1 MHFPVCLPHAIK
13 TGQGMEPTAR
23 IMPSTGV
30 QYLLL
35 VVGGPKTN
43 NDSVVSLCAFL
54 ARNTLRAHCLFL
66 GK

>member
-1 MHFPVCLPHAIK
+1 MHFPACLKHAIK

-43 NDSVVSLCAFL
+43 NDLVVSLCAFL
-54 ARNTLRAHCLFL
+54 ERNTLRAHCLFL